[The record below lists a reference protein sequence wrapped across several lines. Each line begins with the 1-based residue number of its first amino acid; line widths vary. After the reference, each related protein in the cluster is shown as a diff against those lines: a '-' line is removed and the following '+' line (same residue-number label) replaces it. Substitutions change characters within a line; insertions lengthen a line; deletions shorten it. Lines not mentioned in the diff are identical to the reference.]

1 MIGIILRTRSEL
13 PKNDVRFFGVL
24 FTSKMTKDIIK
35 KIVQLKE
42 NSIVE
47 ILSHPGEHNLRKTNF
62 SYTRQRVDEFLLSK
76 SRLLELIALTNKE
89 LLTYIKSRNFKLT
102 TFAGLKS

>member
-1 MIGIILRTRSEL
+1 M
-13 PKNDVRFFGVL
+13 NDLLGSIKLNPYFNSLNADVY
-24 FTSKMTKDIIK
+24 SKLLKSIS
-35 KIVQLKE
+35 IVQLKE